1 MALLFTY
8 RPGSVPAVQSAGTG
22 SCADRGKALSSL
34 GEVAASDSFDGGIGV
49 AQPISEFQEAWAVPA
64 GGLAPAACADL
75 REFSFSCL
83 DLLTAFEGEV

>member
-8 RPGSVPAVQSAGTG
+8 RPDSVSAGQSAETG
-22 SCADRGKALSSL
+22 SRADWGEGMDSL
-34 GEVAASDSFDGGIGV
+34 GEVGASDSFDGGLGV
-49 AQPISEFQEAWAVPA
+49 AKPISEPHEAWAVPA
-64 GGLAPAACADL
+64 GGLAQAACADL